1 MDIAKGLVFAGALAL
16 MGCTPTWYN
25 PNFSSQALHE
35 RQLAIDSAGCN
46 SYALGAAPMPSIRVY
61 SPQPQN
67 YTFNGTVSTYGSGG
81 YSSSRFSGTAT
92 QMPMGSFSSG
102 FAQGAALGEAIN
114 AKRARDMAF
123 KACMYQLGWTD
134 SKPEGLSMDQDS
146 GAGATA
152 AAVMQPAAVA
162 PEVEIPGYTLN
173 AKQEWEAEVDEFL
186 DIFDQYVGDGPQAD
200 AFGKALKARLEAQG
214 PVPMDKAYEGHG
226 ILLGAEREVRLLPQ
240 NPDRRFSQQVYR
252 QAAAGDG
259 VAQFALVQVHLKG
272 IEGKSNRERALY
284 WCTRAAQAGNEDAI
298 AYLALFYAEGDGV
311 KQDYGVAYR
320 LIKAAQDKGSP
331 LAGSALRK
339 IEAKLTTS
347 QAAAY
352 RRAASL

>member
-1 MDIAKGLVFAGALAL
+1 MDVAKGLLIAGALAL
-16 MGCTPTWYN
+16 GGCASTWYN
-25 PNFSSQALHE
+25 PNFSSQSLHE
-35 RQLAIDSAGCN
+35 RQLTIDSAGCQR
-46 SYALGAAPMPSIRVY
+46 YALGAAPMPSIRVY

-102 FAQGAALGEAIN
+102 FAQGAALGEAISV
-114 AKRARDMAF
+114 KRVRDMAF

-134 SKPEGLSMDQDS
+134 SKPEGFSMEPDS
-146 GAGATA
+146 RAGAPA
-152 AAVMQPAAVA
+152 AAVMQPPLAT
-162 PEVEIPGYTLN
+162 PKVEIPGYSLN
-173 AKQEWEAEVDEFL
+173 AEQEWEAEVDEFL
-186 DIFDQYVGDGPQAD
+186 DIFDQYTEEGPQAD
-200 AFGKALKARLEAQG
+200 AFGMALKTRLEAQG
-214 PVPMDKAYEGHG
+214 PVPMDKPYEGYG
-226 ILLGAEREVRLLPQ
+226 ILLAVEREVRSPPR

-252 QAAAGDG
+252 QAAAGDS

-320 LIKAAQDKGSP
+320 LIKAAQEKGSP

-339 IEAKLTTS
+339 IEAKLTPS

>member
-1 MDIAKGLVFAGALAL
+1 MDVAKGLLIAGALAL
-16 MGCTPTWYN
+16 VGCAPTWYN
-25 PNFSSQALHE
+25 PNLTSQALHE

-46 SYALGAAPMPSIRVY
+46 SYALGASPMPAIRVY
-61 SPQPQN
+61 GSQPQS
-67 YTFNGTVSTYGSGG
+67 YTFNGTVNTYGSGG
-81 YSSSRFSGTAT
+81 YSSSYITGRAT
-92 QMPMGSFSSG
+92 PTSTGSFSSG
-102 FAQGAALGEAIN
+102 MAQGMALGEAIN

-134 SKPEGLSMDQDS
+134 TKPEGFSMDRDS
-146 GAGATA
+146 GAGAPAPALMQQSA
-152 AAVMQPAAVA
+152 AA

-200 AFGKALKARLEAQG
+200 AFGKALRVRLAAQG
-214 PVPMDKAYEGHG
+214 PVPMDKPYEGYG
-226 ILLGAEREVRLLPQ
+226 ILLGAESEVRIPPQ
-240 NPDRRFSQQVYR
+240 NPERRFAQQAYR

-259 VAQFALVQVHLKG
+259 VAQFALVQVHLRG

-284 WCTRAAQAGNEDAI
+284 WCTRAAQTGNEDAI

-320 LIKAAQDKGSP
+320 LIKAAQEKGSP